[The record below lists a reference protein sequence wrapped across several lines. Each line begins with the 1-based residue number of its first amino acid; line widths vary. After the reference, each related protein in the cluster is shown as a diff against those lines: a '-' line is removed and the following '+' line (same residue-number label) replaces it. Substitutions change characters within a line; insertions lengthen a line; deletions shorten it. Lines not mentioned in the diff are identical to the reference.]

1 MGRVLSQQE
10 KIWLAKAKL
19 TPKAEQAVAETWSEL
34 PEPPPKPK
42 VKAFI
47 GNLVGMCLIPAL
59 IFTLGANSFH
69 WAAVQKGYEN
79 IATLAIWMLYIFL
92 FPFVSLLNYSTADVK
107 SRPSV
112 FSHSNIRILAG
123 DFALIR
129 IYARLMVLLLIGVL
143 AFRGSMMTAVM
154 LFFAWGLSMLFG
166 VALKGKITEAVKAL
180 G

>member
-1 MGRVLSQQE
+1 MDRVLSQQE

-19 TPKAEQAVAETWSEL
+19 TPKAEQVISETWAEL

-47 GNLVGMCLIPAL
+47 GSVIGMCLLPAL
-59 IFTLGANSFH
+59 IFILGANSFH
-69 WAAVQKGYEN
+69 WAAIQKGYEN
-79 IATLAIWMLYIFL
+79 IATLVVWLLYIFL
-92 FPFVSLLNYSTADVK
+92 FPLVSLMNYSTADVK

-112 FSHSNIRILAG
+112 FSHTNIRLLVGEFSIL
-123 DFALIR
+123 R
-129 IYARLMVLLLIGVL
+129 IYARSMVLLLIGVL

-154 LFFAWGLSMLFG
+154 LLFAWGLSMLFN
-166 VALKGKITEAVKAL
+166 VALKGKVLEAVKAL